1 MKILFFYN
9 SLAMKAGIERTLTDK
24 ANYLAEHGH
33 DVSFVT
39 YEQGKHSISFPLFH
53 TIKHVDLD
61 CRAFSLFR
69 FSLVRRMYETIK
81 LKRKFVKKWKSVV
94 FQINPDIIV
103 TTTNSAVFIPEL
115 MSVHSQF
122 PIIIESHVAYTV
134 QKGNNSFL
142 KSMLWKH
149 RLSVYRKC
157 SLFVALTEGDAACWR
172 KHLHQVCKVDNPVT
186 CYINDPFKAKRVAG
200 RIISVGRMNNTQ
212 KRFDRLIDAFAAIS
226 SKYPNWHV
234 DIFGEGNLQNTL
246 EQQIERLGLKD
257 KIIIHQPSSNIYDE
271 YLCSELYVMSSDY
284 EGFGLV
290 LVEAMAC
297 GVPVISTDCPFGPS
311 EIIEDGVTGLLAKM
325 DVDDLANKIE
335 WMITHPKKL
344 KSMGVKAH
352 ESAAKYQLENV
363 MPKWEAV
370 YKSVLR

>member
-1 MKILFFYN
+1 MRILFFYN

-33 DVSFVT
+33 EVSFVT
-39 YEQGKHSISFPLFH
+39 YEQGDHLISFPLFH

-61 CRAFSLFR
+61 CRAFTLLR
-69 FSLVRRMYETIK
+69 YSLVRRIYETIR
-81 LKRKFVKKWKSVV
+81 LKRKFLNKWKSVV

-103 TTTNSAVFIPEL
+103 TTTNSAFFIPEL
-115 MSVHSQF
+115 MSVRSKY

-134 QKGNNSFL
+134 QNGNNSFL

-157 SLFVALTEGDAACWR
+157 NMFVALTEGDAACWR
-172 KHLHQVCKVDNPVT
+172 KHLNHVCKVDNPVT
-186 CYINDPFKAKRVAG
+186 CYIDDPFKEKRVAG
-200 RIISVGRMNNTQ
+200 RIISVGRMNNSQ

-234 DIFGEGNLQNTL
+234 DIFGDGNLQNTL

-257 KIIIHQPSSNIYDE
+257 KIIIHQPTSNIYDE
-271 YLCSELYVMSSDY
+271 YLCSELYVMSSDF

-325 DVDDLANKIE
+325 DVSDLANKIE
-335 WMITHPKKL
+335 WMITHPEKL
-344 KSMGVKAH
+344 KSMGIKAH
-352 ESAAKYQLENV
+352 ESAAKYRLENV
-363 MPKWEAV
+363 MPQWEAI
-370 YKSVLR
+370 YKSVLQ

>member
-1 MKILFFYN
+1 
-9 SLAMKAGIERTLTDK
+9 
-24 ANYLAEHGH
+24 
-33 DVSFVT
+33 
-39 YEQGKHSISFPLFH
+39 
-53 TIKHVDLD
+53 
-61 CRAFSLFR
+61 
-69 FSLVRRMYETIK
+69 
-81 LKRKFVKKWKSVV
+81 
-94 FQINPDIIV
+94 
-103 TTTNSAVFIPEL
+103 
-115 MSVHSQF
+115 
-122 PIIIESHVAYTV
+122 
-134 QKGNNSFL
+134 
-142 KSMLWKH
+142 
-149 RLSVYRKC
+149 
-157 SLFVALTEGDAACWR
+157 
-172 KHLHQVCKVDNPVT
+172 
-186 CYINDPFKAKRVAG
+186 
-200 RIISVGRMNNTQ
+200 MNNTQ

-234 DIFGEGNLQNTL
+234 DIFGEGNLRNTL

-257 KIIIHQPSSNIYDE
+257 KILIHQPSSNIYDE

-311 EIIEDGVTGLLAKM
+311 EIIEDGVTGLLTKM

-335 WMITHPKKL
+335 WMITHPEKL